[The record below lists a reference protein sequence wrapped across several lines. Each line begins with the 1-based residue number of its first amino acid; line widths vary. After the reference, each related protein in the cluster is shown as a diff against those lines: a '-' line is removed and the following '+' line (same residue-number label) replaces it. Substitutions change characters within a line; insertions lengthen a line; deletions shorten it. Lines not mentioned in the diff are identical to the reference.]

1 MHYPDVP
8 PGLFTAF
15 SHALVTTPMSSPVVG
30 VEYEERG
37 RHYGA
42 LFTVAGFRFAMRR
55 GSCVTVADVMKA
67 PVIPL
72 RDLLPEHRGQVH
84 DAIALWFMRR
94 TRKHLI
100 AAEA

>member
-1 MHYPDVP
+1 
-8 PGLFTAF
+8 
-15 SHALVTTPMSSPVVG
+15 
-30 VEYEERG
+30 
-37 RHYGA
+37 
-42 LFTVAGFRFAMRR
+42 
-55 GSCVTVADVMKA
+55 VADVMKA